1 MASNNGISLEKRLSQ
16 LEEEVRHLRE
26 AFERASDPQKTGWRT
41 IVGTHEN
48 DPDFAEVVR
57 LGKEIRDK
65 DLVMVWRK
73 RKGTETKR
81 KSSAKGGVAG
91 AEVLRSPG

>member
-1 MASNNGISLEKRLSQ
+1 MASNNGISVEKRLSQ

-26 AFERASDPQKTGWRT
+26 AIEKASDPQKTGWRS

-48 DPDFAEVVR
+48 DPDFDEVVR

-73 RKGTETKR
+73 RKVAKTKR
-81 KSSAKGGVAG
+81 KSPAG
-91 AEVLRSPG
+91 NKLKIKE

>member
-1 MASNNGISLEKRLSQ
+1 MASNNGISVEKRLLQ

-26 AFERASDPQKTGWRT
+26 AFEKASEPQKTGWRS

-48 DPDFAEVVR
+48 DPDFDEVVR

-65 DLVMVWRK
+65 DLVPYWRK
-73 RKGTETKR
+73 RKSPKSKR
-81 KSSAKGGVAG
+81 KSSVNKKTIVK
-91 AEVLRSPG
+91 E